1 MDPSGSQDDFQLL
14 RRQKSG
20 QKVCPRCQKSY
31 NNRAV
36 PYHCTESNCGA
47 FLGGSYKPPEK
58 VVDAKLLTSSIV
70 SVRQNPAGIPTR
82 VFVDLRGNKVCLNI
96 KLNICKCACFKHF
109 NGPGSLRAPPVM
121 EYLEYLLI

>member
-58 VVDAKLLTSSIV
+58 VVDARLLTSSIV
-70 SVRQNPAGIPTR
+70 SVRQNPVGIPTR
-82 VFVDLRGNKVCLNI
+82 VFVDLRGNKVCLNDQ
-96 KLNICKCACFKHF
+96 
-109 NGPGSLRAPPVM
+109 
-121 EYLEYLLI
+121 LI